1 MDSKSSITL
10 TNPYFTTAIQAIF
23 LQFHSG
29 MLSRNLAK
37 DRLRTL
43 YWDTGGF
50 ESDEELEIQVQ
61 FWNKLLEAGIGTVL
75 TPPPPPPSLLSRPTV
90 GYEPEATRPL
100 RQAPTSNLAFGL
112 TTRNVDLQGPE
123 HFAFTVDFVDRY
135 TRYLDSSRR
144 YITSH
149 SGVPSLPSFI
159 WDLVLQGK
167 YVDLNLILPHA
178 LDNEEVLEVQTV
190 DQWCRCWVVYSR
202 AVTMAFP
209 HRTSEL
215 YKYSTW
221 ISRLFNEIENALHP
235 NVLQMDVVLR
245 TQVDLRERPLRLD
258 DGNLAIHH
266 LFTSVFPSDE
276 SSLDFHLDSSPVTS
290 KFPAIASK

>member
-1 MDSKSSITL
+1 MDSKSTITL

-23 LQFHSG
+23 LQFQSG
-29 MLSRNLAK
+29 TLNRNLAR

-43 YWDTGGF
+43 YWDTGNF

-61 FWNKLLEAGIGTVL
+61 FWNKLLDAGIGTVF
-75 TPPPPPPSLLSRPTV
+75 TPPPPPPSLLSRPSV
-90 GYEPEATRPL
+90 GDKPEATRPL

-112 TTRNVDLQGPE
+112 TIRNVNLQGPE
-123 HFAFTVDFVDRY
+123 HLALTIDLVDRY
-135 TRYLDSSRR
+135 IRDLDSSRR

-159 WDLVLQGK
+159 WDLVLQDK
-167 YVDLNLILPHA
+167 YVDLNMILPHA
-178 LDNEEVLEVQTV
+178 LDDEEVLEVQTM
-190 DQWCRCWVVYSR
+190 DQWCRCWVVYNR
-202 AVTMAFP
+202 AVTIAFP

-221 ISRLFNEIENALHP
+221 IFCLFNVIENALHP
-235 NVLQMDVVLR
+235 NILQRDVTLR

-258 DGNLAIHH
+258 DGNLTIHH
-266 LFTSVFPSDE
+266 LFTM
-276 SSLDFHLDSSPVTS
+276 TS